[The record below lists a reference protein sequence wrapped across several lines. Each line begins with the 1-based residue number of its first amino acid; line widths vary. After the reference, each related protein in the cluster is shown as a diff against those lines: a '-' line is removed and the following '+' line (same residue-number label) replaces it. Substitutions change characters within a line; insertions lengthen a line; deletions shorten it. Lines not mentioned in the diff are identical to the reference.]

1 MFKEKMV
8 KMGVFYMKMGFYRKN
23 HPEQTESRIEYIHNM
38 KKAHARK
45 FLYRKYTIEKNTLI
59 MKESCDREKKCS

>member
-8 KMGVFYMKMGFYRKN
+8 KMGVFYMKMEFYRKN
-23 HPEQTESRIEYIHNM
+23 RPEQTGSRIEYIHNM
-38 KKAHARK
+38 KKTHAK
-45 FLYRKYTIEKNTLI
+45 KLLYRKYMIEKNTLI